1 MEEGQQYPHPA
12 PWPDGKPEKSED
24 PDGSGEDA
32 LDKNELYL
40 LATLNTIEKV
50 KKQGVDEVIHK
61 FPYHILL
68 RYLYHHTII

>member
-1 MEEGQQYPHPA
+1 MENASLLQKKRKKGRV
-12 PWPDGKPEKSED
+12 EKVEV
-24 PDGSGEDA
+24 E
-32 LDKNELYL
+32 KVEVEKVEV
-40 LATLNTIEKV
+40 EKV

>member
-1 MEEGQQYPHPA
+1 MENASLLQKKRKKGRV
-12 PWPDGKPEKSED
+12 EKVEV
-24 PDGSGEDA
+24 E
-32 LDKNELYL
+32 KVEV
-40 LATLNTIEKV
+40 EKV